1 MFEPLRCSRYHEG
14 RSTPVTE
21 AHNPNATDSPVEGG
35 SPCSSASSASWLC
48 RPRHPSD
55 KSIDERRKLRDGS
68 ANSPSH
74 HALALT
80 VSVLVTVVG
89 CAGGQSDSG
98 NSQPH
103 SSPRQ
108 DTTSAPRATDSALPE
123 RAPVTAE
130 HRPARSKSRPSASTP
145 TSSISDSI
153 PMEHSRSHRM
163 GRTQGGTP
171 ALPHPVR
178 SDRQS
183 SPATSTGKAPTGS
196 SSICGI
202 SKQEPTSSSPAK
214 TEVAQCS
221 PLPVSNTSPK
231 RTFPPTLYTAT
242 STTPDSGSSRAV
254 DPSTKPHAVT
264 TTTSSHSPT
273 WPNRLRRRSTPLRK
287 SARTVGEQ

>member
-1 MFEPLRCSRYHEG
+1 MKDENS
-14 RSTPVTE
+14 VM
-21 AHNPNATDSPVEGG
+21 A
-35 SPCSSASSASWLC
+35 
-48 RPRHPSD
+48 PRT
-55 KSIDERRKLRDGS
+55 RR
-68 ANSPSH
+68 AIT
-74 HALALT
+74 ALALT

-130 HRPARSKSRPSASTP
+130 HRPARLEIPSIGVDTDIIDLGLDTDGALEVPPDGKDAGWYTGAPAPGEVGPAIIAGHVDWQGTDGVFFDLRNLETGADIIVTREDGSRAVFT
-145 TSSISDSI
+145 
-153 PMEHSRSHRM
+153 
-163 GRTQGGTP
+163 
-171 ALPHPVR
+171 
-178 SDRQS
+178 
-183 SPATSTGKAPTGS
+183 ATSV
-196 SSICGI
+196 
-202 SKQEPTSSSPAK
+202 EHF
-214 TEVAQCS
+214 
-221 PLPVSNTSPK
+221 PK
-231 RTFPPTLYTAT
+231 RTFPPTSYTAT